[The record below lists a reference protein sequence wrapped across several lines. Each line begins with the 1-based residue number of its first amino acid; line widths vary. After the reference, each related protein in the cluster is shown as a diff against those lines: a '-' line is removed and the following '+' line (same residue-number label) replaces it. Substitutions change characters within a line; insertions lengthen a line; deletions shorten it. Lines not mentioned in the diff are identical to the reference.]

1 MRLPGIRPK
10 SGRVGA
16 MTLLERVYAPSGA
29 LGYRSPA
36 LAALGVP
43 HWFATRVAVAPGAV
57 ELDLGELDPALAR
70 LVAAAAGAPEA
81 ALVRVRQV
89 HGAGVFDADAT
100 ESAVLDAHDAGLRA
114 ADAIVASRPDR
125 LALVRVADCV
135 PVLLAGPA
143 GARVAAV
150 HAGWRGIVAGVI
162 PAALAALGECA
173 AGAIGPCISA
183 AHFEVGEEVAD
194 AFRAAELGE
203 CVGERAGRRPHVD
216 LRRAARI
223 QIERARPEARLDE
236 TDLCTYAHARELWSH
251 RRDVT
256 HGGRA
261 TTGRQGAAI
270 APRRALASVRQAAEG
285 RA

>member
-1 MRLPGIRPK
+1 
-10 SGRVGA
+10 
-16 MTLLERVYAPSGA
+16 MTLLERMQAPSGA
-29 LGYRSPA
+29 VGYVSPA

-43 HWFATRVAVAPGAV
+43 HWFATRVAGEPGEP
-57 ELDLGELDPALAR
+57 ELDLGELTPALAR
-70 LVAAAAGAPEA
+70 LVAAAAGAPGA

-89 HGAGVFDADAT
+89 HGAGVFDADA
-100 ESAVLDAHDAGLRA
+100 ADGPVIDARDAAPHA

-135 PVLLAGPA
+135 PVLLAGPG

-173 AGAIGPCISA
+173 AAAIGPCISA
-183 AHFEVGEEVAD
+183 AHFEVGPEVAD
-194 AFRAAELGE
+194 ALRAAELGE
-203 CVGERAGRRPHVD
+203 CVIEHAGRRPHVD

-223 QIERARPEARLDE
+223 QIERARPAAVVDE
-236 TDLCTYAHARELWSH
+236 TDRCTYAHERELWSH

-270 APRRALASVRQAAEG
+270 AARPRTAGAQRAAEG